1 MDPWG
6 LTPNILIHYTTEEG
20 MKGIMESGVIRPSSG
35 DIHARFGDGQY
46 FTNIR
51 PEMIGGR
58 TLKDV
63 GGTGKMSLG
72 QLAAD
77 IYGDARKLKGISH
90 FVEIDVTGLD
100 VIELR
105 KNTFLIINTKD
116 LDVSKRI
123 VKSGRSCG

>member
-1 MDPWG
+1 MKKLSEISSEEFAELIIFIDKKVLGKTKYPHPDG
-6 LTPNILIHYTTEEG
+6 LLHYRDE
-20 MKGIMESGVIRPSSG
+20 VIQS
-35 DIHARFGDGQY
+35 IKH
-46 FTNIR
+46 I
-51 PEMIGGR
+51 
-58 TLKDV
+58 KD
-63 GGTGKMSLG
+63 
-72 QLAAD
+72 
-77 IYGDARKLKGISH
+77 GDARKLKGISH

>member
-1 MDPWG
+1 APNALGWVDPWG
-6 LTPNILIHYTTEEG
+6 LTPKTLIHYTTEEG
-20 MKGIMESGVIRPSSG
+20 MKGITESGVIRPSSG
-35 DIHARFGDGQY
+35 YIHALFGDGQY

-90 FVEIDVTGLD
+90 
-100 VIELR
+100 
-105 KNTFLIINTKD
+105 
-116 LDVSKRI
+116 
-123 VKSGRSCG
+123 